1 MGSFRT
7 RSMEDNCQ
15 IRPIHAGPDNSA
27 CESFSPVHQ
36 QTTFRASKFR
46 LQTSS
51 EQQRWI
57 ACSRQP
63 QLREHIS
70 THEAAVPHRVAVT
83 SFSLGDAGSSSSSRA
98 SSAKQPGSAKASVP
112 SSSKSS
118 MIDFDLTYT
127 YVENWKDSGFVP
139 TITVGSVFTL
149 TEER

>member
-7 RSMEDNCQ
+7 RSMEHNCHM
-15 IRPIHAGPDNSA
+15 RPIHAGLHHSA

-36 QTTFRASKFR
+36 QTTFRASTFR
-46 LQTSS
+46 LQTSP
-51 EQQRWI
+51 EQQRLI

-63 QLREHIS
+63 QLREHNS

-83 SFSLGDAGSSSSSRA
+83 SFSLGDAGSSSSRA
-98 SSAKQPGSAKASVP
+98 SSAKQPGSANASAP
-112 SSSKSS
+112 SSSRSS
-118 MIDFDLTYT
+118 MLDFDLTYT

-149 TEER
+149 TKER